1 MCFFFL
7 WSIACA
13 IFINDN
19 RSARANRPRRQT
31 LFLAFHFSFLQNDV
45 SKMRSPTVC
54 LRFYSNDKNGERI
67 EIAKLKRKLA
77 EILGDRN
84 FDLKS
89 EYCFYVIVDQQHAAE
104 LTGDSWDRLQW
115 LLASDVFEPQ
125 LRKESQFESEDFV
138 VEIGPRL
145 TFTTPF
151 STNAVAACSTAIN
164 GIRRIERS
172 QRFRVDHKNAKKVF
186 EGRDLISI
194 FGDRMTQ
201 CVYGQQ
207 PNFEVQTQRVDHF
220 TVDLLGENGAKELG
234 RINQEAN
241 RLCFHELTAFF
252 QLGLAFDEAD
262 RSFYLEFF
270 RRSGRNPTDV
280 ELFDLAQ
287 SNSEHSRHWFFKG
300 DLIVDG
306 KSRGESLFQ
315 TIQSTQTTSNRN
327 NVIAFNDNSSGIEGF
342 EIDCIKPVDST
353 CTSQLKVSPTLRH
366 IIYTAETHNFPTGVC
381 PFPGAATGTG
391 GRIRDVH
398 ATGRG
403 AHEIAGVVGYAVG
416 NLRIPNYKLPWEDE
430 TFEYPPSFA
439 SPVDILIEGSNGAS
453 DYGNKFGEPV
463 ICGFTRTFGQRLKDN
478 KRCEFVKP
486 ILFSGGIGQ
495 LDGEQVRKVG
505 PKSGQLVAK
514 IGGPVYRIGVGGG
527 AASSVA
533 VQGARDQHLDYGA
546 VQRGDP
552 EMEQKVHRFV
562 RGCVELGEENPILSI
577 HDQGAGGNG
586 NVLKELVEGKNG
598 GAVIESTAFQLGDPT
613 ISIRELW
620 GTEYQE
626 NDAILL
632 REDSQSVAAAMAIAE
647 RERCPLSIVGKVTG
661 DERIVLIDF
670 DGKQRP
676 VDLNLNDLAERE
688 PKKFELKVDK
698 ENGNVK
704 PLSLPSDLSVRDAL
718 ERVLRLP
725 SVASKRFLTNK
736 VDRSVTGLVA
746 QQQCVGPLQTPLA
759 DVAVT
764 ALSYYNRKGAAMGVG
779 EQPVKGLVDSKA
791 GARMAVAEALT
802 NLVFAPI
809 TEIQDVKC
817 SGNWMWAAKLETEGA
832 NLVATCDSMCEF
844 MSAVGIAVDGG
855 KDSLSMAACCPPEAE
870 IVRAPGTLVITAY
883 APCVDVDRVVTP
895 NLKVGGDA
903 RHSDSR
909 PTHLIHVS
917 INHDKHRLGGSALA
931 QCYNQIGDVSPD
943 IDDPAYFRTVFSA
956 VQHWVDFGWLR
967 AGHDVSDGGLLVTV
981 LEMAFAG
988 NRGIKLNWNDDSAD
1002 PLAIMFAEESGFVF
1016 ELDESHV
1023 YLFEHYCQEHKIQ
1036 FQLIGHALPIYGSKA
1051 KVQVQLNDKTLI
1063 DEPLNQLRE
1072 LWEETSDQLER
1083 LQTSDRCVDEQIEW
1097 RKLVDL
1103 IHYRANFDFGRL
1115 ITILPKAD
1123 QPRVGILREE
1133 GSNGDREMAAAF
1145 MMVGFAVVDV
1155 TMSDL
1160 AAGRQPLIDFDGL
1173 VFVGGFS
1180 FADVLGAAKGWT
1192 SSVRFNQRVREE
1204 FEKFH
1209 DRANTFSLGVC
1220 NGCQL
1225 MTLLG
1230 WVGDLHRVAEEVC
1243 DIDSTEM
1250 SKYADEECT
1259 ISMIEND
1266 CQRFHSGFTSVRIEQ
1281 STAVMLQGMED
1292 SVLGVW
1298 SSHGEGKFAYREP
1311 DVLDKME
1318 AAKLISLRYVDGNGE
1333 PTQRYPAN
1341 PNGSAK
1347 AVAGVCSADGRHL
1360 AMMPHPDRIG
1370 FATAE
1375 RFAHEGARVVLS
1387 SRSQHNVQTAIQK
1400 LVEDGIPQERLSGV
1414 VCHVGKAEDR
1424 KRLIEFVVQLH
1435 GHIDVLFHNAGINPA
1450 IGSILDVTE
1459 KQYDKLMETNIK
1471 AAFFLSKLV
1480 LPFIRPGGS
1489 IIFNGTIGSFKCL
1502 KGITTYG
1509 ALKVALIML
1518 TKSMALELRARKIR
1532 CNCVCPGLIRTE
1544 MGRIMWDP
1552 NHQLKE
1558 KVDNGVSAWLKRIGT
1573 PEDIGAAVAY
1583 LASTDAS
1590 YVNGETLIVAGGADC
1605 RL

>member
-1 MCFFFL
+1 
-7 WSIACA
+7 
-13 IFINDN
+13 
-19 RSARANRPRRQT
+19 
-31 LFLAFHFSFLQNDV
+31 
-45 SKMRSPTVC
+45 MRSPTVC
-54 LRFYSNDKNGERI
+54 LRFYSNDTNVERI
-67 EIAKLKRKLA
+67 ECAKLKRRLA
-77 EILGDRN
+77 AILGDWD

-89 EYCFYVIVDQQHAAE
+89 EFCYYVLVDQQQAAE
-104 LTGDSWDRLQW
+104 LIGESWTKLQW
-115 LLASDVFEPQ
+115 LLAADVFEPQ
-125 LRKESQFESEDFV
+125 LRNESQFESDELV
-138 VEIGPRL
+138 VEVGPRL

-172 QRFRVDHKNAKKVF
+172 QRFRVDHKDAKKFF

-194 FGDRMTQ
+194 FGDRMTE
-201 CVYGQQ
+201 CVYDQQ
-207 PNFEVQTQRVDHF
+207 PNFEAQTQRADHF
-220 TVDLLGENGAKELG
+220 TVDLLGENGAKELE
-234 RINQEAN
+234 RINHEAN
-241 RLCFHELTAFF
+241 WLGYHKLTAFF

-262 RSFYLEFF
+262 RSFYLDFF

-306 KSRGESLFQ
+306 KARGESLFQ
-315 TIQSTQTTSNRN
+315 TIQSTQKTSNRN

-342 EIDCIKPVDST
+342 EI
-353 CTSQLKVSPTLRH
+353 
-366 IIYTAETHNFPTGVC
+366 GVC

-403 AHEIAGVVGYAVG
+403 AHEIAGYAVG
-416 NLRIPNYKLPWEDE
+416 NLRIPDYKLPWEDE

-463 ICGFTRTFGQRLKDN
+463 ICGFTRTFGKKKKTTLQ
-478 KRCEFVKP
+478 E
-486 ILFSGGIGQ
+486 SGGIGQ
-495 LDGEQVRKVG
+495 LDGEQVRKVE

-562 RGCVELGEENPILSI
+562 RGCVELGDENPILSI

-586 NVLKELVEGKNG
+586 WSRYDK
-598 GAVIESTAFQLGDPT
+598 QLGDPT

-620 GTEYQE
+620 GAEYQE

-632 REDSQSVAAAMAIAE
+632 REDTQSVAAAMAIAG
-647 RERCPLSIVGKVTG
+647 RERCPISIVGKVTG
-661 DERIVLIDF
+661 DERIVLNDF

-688 PKKFELKVDK
+688 PKKFELKVNK
-698 ENGNVK
+698 ENVNAK
-704 PLSLPSDLSVRDAL
+704 PLSLPSNLTVRDAL
-718 ERVLRLP
+718 DRVLRLP

-817 SGNWMWAAKLETEGA
+817 SGNWMWAAKLEAEGA
-832 NLVATCDSMCEF
+832 NLVAACDSMCEF
-844 MSAVGIAVDGG
+844 MSAIGIAVDGG

-909 PTHLIHVS
+909 STHLIHVPIS
-917 INHDKHRLGGSALA
+917 HDKHRLGGSALA

-943 IDDPAYFRTVFSA
+943 IDDPAYFQTVFSA

-967 AGHDVSDGGLLVTV
+967 AGHDVSDGGLLVAV

-988 NRGIKLNWNDDSAD
+988 NRGIKLNWSDESAD
-1002 PLAIMFAEESGFVF
+1002 PLAVMFAEESGFVF
-1016 ELDESHV
+1016 ELDENHV
-1023 YLFEHYCQEHKIQ
+1023 YLFEHYCQEHKIH

-1051 KVQVQLNDKTLI
+1051 KVQVQLNGKTLI

-1097 RKLVDL
+1097 RKSVDL
-1103 IHYRANFDFGRL
+1103 IHYHANFDFGRL
-1115 ITILPKAD
+1115 ITILPEA
-1123 QPRVGILREE
+1123 
-1133 GSNGDREMAAAF
+1133 
-1145 MMVGFAVVDV
+1145 
-1155 TMSDL
+1155 
-1160 AAGRQPLIDFDGL
+1160 
-1173 VFVGGFS
+1173 GGFS
-1180 FADVLGAAKGWT
+1180 FADVLGAAKGWA
-1192 SSVRFNQRVREE
+1192 SSVRFNRRVREE

-1311 DVLDKME
+1311 EVLDKME
-1318 AAKLISLRYVDGNGE
+1318 AAKLISLRYVDGNGQ
-1333 PTQRYPAN
+1333 PTQQYPAN

-1375 RFAHEGARVVLS
+1375 RFAHEGATIVLS
-1387 SRSQHNVQTAIQK
+1387 SRSQQNIDTAIQK
-1400 LVEDGIPQERLSGV
+1400 LVEDGIPRERLSGV

-1450 IGSILDVTE
+1450 VGSILDVTE

-1471 AAFFLSKLV
+1471 AAFFLSKLA
-1480 LPFIRPGGS
+1480 LPFIEPS
-1489 IIFNGTIGSFKCL
+1489 NKNTNGKNRKS
-1502 KGITTYG
+1502 TYSV
-1509 ALKVALIML
+1509 LVNQRLQ
-1518 TKSMALELRARKIR
+1518 
-1532 CNCVCPGLIRTE
+1532 
-1544 MGRIMWDP
+1544 MWDP
-1552 NHQLKE
+1552 NHELKE
-1558 KVDNGVSAWLKRIGT
+1558 KVDNGVSAWLKRVGK